1 LGLQLSNLNAG
12 FNIKKTTPRIY
23 SFTVDFFMNFEL
35 GILFFDK
42 KTTIFSRTY
51 EGIGIF
57 FDDWKIN
64 PISLLRGH
72 GNQKIVYS
80 AVIKGMA

>member
-1 LGLQLSNLNAG
+1 
-12 FNIKKTTPRIY
+12 
-23 SFTVDFFMNFEL
+23 MNFEL
-35 GILFFDK
+35 GILFFNK
-42 KTTIFSRTY
+42 KTTILSHTF

-57 FDDWKIN
+57 VDDWKIN
-64 PISLLRGH
+64 LITLLGGH